1 MNMNQIIQDLN
12 WRYATKKYDATK
24 KISDDDLATI
34 KESLRL
40 TATSFGLQSMKFLI
54 VENPEIR
61 KQLTPASFG
70 QTQIEEASH
79 LIILCSY
86 IDVNDV
92 HVDHYMKD
100 VSTTRE
106 IPIEATAQFG
116 DYIKGA
122 IAGFSAEQ
130 KETWSSKQTYIA
142 LGQVMHTCATLR
154 IDSTPM
160 EGFDPAA
167 YDDILDLSAK
177 NLKANL
183 VLAIGYRHEED
194 KNQHQAKV
202 RKSYDVLFE
211 TI

>member
-1 MNMNQIIQDLN
+1 MNQIIQDLN
-12 WRYATKKYDATK
+12 WRYATKKYDTTK
-24 KISDDDLATI
+24 KISDNDLATI

-40 TATSFGLQSMKFLI
+40 TATSFGLQSMKFLL
-54 VENPEIR
+54 VEDPAVRE
-61 KQLTPASFG
+61 KLTPASFG
-70 QTQIEEASH
+70 QTQITEASH

-86 IDVNDV
+86 IDVNSD
-92 HVDHYMKD
+92 HVDDYMQD

-122 IAGFSAEQ
+122 ISNFSAER
-130 KETWSSKQTYIA
+130 KEVWSSKQTYIA

-160 EGFDPAA
+160 EGFDPEA
-167 YDDILDLSAK
+167 YDEILGLSK
-177 NLKANL
+177 NNLKANL
-183 VLAIGYRHEED
+183 VLALGYRHEED
-194 KNQHQAKV
+194 VTQHQAKV
-202 RKSYDVLFE
+202 RKSHEVLFE